1 MSPEISARPL
11 DSSLSFRSS
20 VFDVRSLRGLVVS
33 CQAPADSPLHDPV
46 IIAALAATACQNGA
60 VGVRIDSP
68 EHIRAVRARLD
79 SPIIGL
85 WKQSHPQSEVYI
97 TPTFA
102 DARAVAESGADL
114 IAVDATGRPRPGREH
129 LATLIER
136 IHNELGKPVL
146 ADVATLEE
154 AQAAAR
160 CGADCVATTLCGYTD
175 RTAGEPLP
183 AIELVAALSANLD
196 VPVWCEGGV
205 SEPEQLALAM
215 VRGAR
220 VVVVGTALTGI
231 DHRVRMFVRAQTES
245 GQ

>member
-1 MSPEISARPL
+1 MKRSSPQ
-11 DSSLSFRSS
+11 FRSS

-33 CQAPADSPLHDPV
+33 CQAPADSPLHDPA
-46 IIAALAATACQNGA
+46 IIAALAATAYQNGA

-79 SPIIGL
+79 GPVIGL
-85 WKQSHPQSEVYI
+85 WKQTYPRSEVYI

-114 IAVDATGRPRPGREH
+114 IAVDATGRPRPAGER
-129 LATLIER
+129 LDVLIGR
-136 IHNELGKPVL
+136 IHDELGKPVL

-154 AQAAAR
+154 ARAAAQY
-160 CGADCVATTLCGYTD
+160 GADCVATTLCGYTD
-175 RTAGEPLP
+175 RTVGELLP
-183 AIELVAALSANLD
+183 AIELVAALSANLN

-205 SEPEQLALAM
+205 SEPGQLALAM

-231 DHRVRMFVRAQTES
+231 DHRVRMFVQAAEY